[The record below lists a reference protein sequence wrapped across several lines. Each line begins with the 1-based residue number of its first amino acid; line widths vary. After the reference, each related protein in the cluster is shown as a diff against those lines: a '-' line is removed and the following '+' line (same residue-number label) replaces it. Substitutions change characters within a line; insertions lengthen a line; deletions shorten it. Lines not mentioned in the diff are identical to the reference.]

1 MTNMGKGCS
10 CASYKD
16 LELLRD
22 DITTRIKQTK
32 KLRPSLQ
39 RIDGAE
45 GKRDALYKC
54 ESCGQLWQDS
64 IAWGWDTEDDA
75 RYLFRVPTVSV
86 GEWIRLPFVRPHELL
101 AFAAAVERVTEGMTE
116 KDEPCQTIGCTRRAV
131 THSVFCLRHHIESLQ
146 KIRSV
151 QLLSGRWFPPYD
163 QSGFAPP

>member
-1 MTNMGKGCS
+1 MTNMGKGCG

-22 DITTRIKQTK
+22 DVTTRIKQTK

-39 RIDGAE
+39 RIDGTDD
-45 GKRDALYKC
+45 KRDALYKC
-54 ESCGQLWQDS
+54 ECCGQLWQDS
-64 IAWGWDTEDDA
+64 YAWGWDTEDDP

-86 GEWIRLPFVRPHELL
+86 SEWIQLPFVRPHELL
-101 AFAAAVERVTEGMTE
+101 VFAADIERITEGMTE
-116 KDEPCQTIGCTRRAV
+116 KDEPCQTIWCTRKAV

-146 KIRSV
+146 KLRSV
-151 QLLSGRWFPPYD
+151 PLLSGRWFPPYN